1 MKEKTRKSHEQ
12 FEKELKDIHGDKYKL
27 LSKYDG
33 AINKVLVHC
42 NKCGEN
48 FETKAGHLL
57 EGHGCPNCNKSKGE
71 EKVKVYFDDNNI
83 NYIREFR
90 FNDCVGINKKLP
102 FDFYLEKYNLC
113 IEYQGQQHFKPVEI
127 FGGQKQ
133 FETQQ
138 INDNIKRQYCKEN
151 NIDLLEIAY
160 WDYNNVNLIL
170 QDKLKQIRKD
180 LI

>member
-12 FEKELKDIHGDKYKL
+12 FKKELEDIHGDKYKL

-33 AINKVLVHC
+33 SINKVLVHC
-42 NKCGEN
+42 NKCGAD

-71 EKVKVYFDDNNI
+71 EKIKVYFDNNNI

-90 FNDCVGINKKLP
+90 FDDCVGINKKLP
-102 FDFYLEKYNLC
+102 FDFYLEDYNLC
-113 IEYQGQQHFKPVEI
+113 IEYQGQQHFKPVEL

-133 FETQQ
+133 FEIQQ

-170 QDKLKQIRKD
+170 QNKLYGKD